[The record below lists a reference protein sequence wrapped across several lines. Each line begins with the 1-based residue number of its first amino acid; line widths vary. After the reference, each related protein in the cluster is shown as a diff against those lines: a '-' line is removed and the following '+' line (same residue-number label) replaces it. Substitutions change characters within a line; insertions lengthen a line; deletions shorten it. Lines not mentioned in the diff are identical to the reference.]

1 MSLLTRFCLLD
12 FVELLLAWQ
21 FSSQL
26 ELRSLVRRFGL
37 LNVCL
42 LQKMSRNPTNS
53 FLSVLCRLRRLLFTD
68 FNHVYLFVL
77 TNWLQKYRVFS
88 KNMHI

>member
-1 MSLLTRFCLLD
+1 MSLLTHFCLFD

-37 LNVCL
+37 LIICL
-42 LQKMSRNPTNS
+42 LKSAIK
-53 FLSVLCRLRRLLFTD
+53 RRQFDACIIT
-68 FNHVYLFVL
+68 VE
-77 TNWLQKYRVFS
+77 R
-88 KNMHI
+88 